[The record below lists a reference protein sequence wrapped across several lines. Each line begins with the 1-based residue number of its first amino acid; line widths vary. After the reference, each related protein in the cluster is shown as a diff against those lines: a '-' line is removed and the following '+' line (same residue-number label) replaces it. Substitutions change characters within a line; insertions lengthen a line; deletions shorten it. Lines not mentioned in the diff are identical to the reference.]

1 MGRTT
6 GTTAADGARRAEI
19 AVIGSGPGGAVT
31 ATRLAQAGRDVAL
44 IEDGEHLPLSSA
56 PHFSREEILQKYR
69 NGGINLAMGR
79 AKVAY
84 VEGRCVGGGSEINRG
99 LYHRIAP
106 ETLDGWRRD
115 YRVEALSADELRPHF
130 DVCEQIARV
139 SFLPGEAPQ
148 LSLRLQAG
156 ASALGWGCAEAPRL
170 FSYAADWR
178 TGAPGVKQSMT
189 ETFVPRFLAA
199 GGRLVPQTRVRRLA
213 RHNGRWQLR
222 ALQDAG
228 ERGQRE
234 IEIVADTVV
243 VACGAVQTPALLRRS
258 GITHNV
264 GDQLRWHPMVKVVA
278 CFTDPVN
285 QLSELEPVHQVKE
298 FEPRFS
304 MGCSISK
311 RPALALALVEHPGG
325 LAEVARNWRHMA
337 IYYVQSTGGS
347 GTVHPLPGFRDP
359 LVRARHVRADMA
371 DLADGLT
378 KLCTCLFAAGAIA
391 IYPGVSGL
399 PVLRSEADL
408 RQIPRE
414 LPAAR
419 ANLTTLHLF
428 SSCPMGEDQRR
439 CAVDSFGRVHG
450 ADRLYVADA
459 SLLCGPT
466 LVNPQG
472 PVMAVAHRNAQ
483 QLLDGDWRRARARAA
498 PAPGGGSGC
507 GI

>member
-6 GTTAADGARRAEI
+6 GTPAADDVRAEI

-31 ATRLAQAGRDVAL
+31 ATRLAEAGRDVVL
-44 IEDGEHLPLSSA
+44 IEEGEHLPLSSA

-69 NGGINLAMGR
+69 NGGINVAMGK

-106 ETLDGWRRD
+106 EILEGWRRD
-115 YRVEALSADELRPHF
+115 YRIEALSADELRPHF
-130 DVCEQIARV
+130 DACEQIVRV

-156 ASALGWGCAEAPRL
+156 AVALGWGCVEAPRL
-170 FSYAADWR
+170 FDYAADWR
-178 TGAPGVKQSMT
+178 ASAPGVKQSMT

-228 ERGQRE
+228 QRGQRE
-234 IEIVADTVV
+234 TEIAADTVV
-243 VACGAVQTPALLRRS
+243 VACGAVQTPALLHRS
-258 GITHNV
+258 GITRNV
-264 GDQLRWHPMVKVVA
+264 GDQLCWHPMVKVVA
-278 CFTDPVN
+278 CFADPVN
-285 QLSELEPVHQVKE
+285 QLSELEPVHQIKE

-311 RPALALALVEHPGG
+311 RPALALALIDHPGG
-325 LAEVARNWRHMA
+325 LADVERNWRHMA

-347 GTVHPLPGFRDP
+347 GTVRPLPGFRDA
-359 LVRARHVRADMA
+359 LVRARHNRTDMA
-371 DLADGLT
+371 DLAEGLT
-378 KLCTCLFAAGAIA
+378 KLCTCLFAAGATA
-391 IYPGVSGL
+391 IYPGVCGL
-399 PVLRSEADL
+399 PVPRSEADL

-414 LPAAR
+414 LPADR
-419 ANLTTLHLF
+419 TNLTALHLF
-428 SSCPMGEDQRR
+428 SSCPMGEHEHR

-466 LVNPQG
+466 VVNPQG
-472 PVMAVAHRNAQ
+472 TVMAVAHRNAL
-483 QLLDGDWRRARARAA
+483 QLLDGGRRRA
-498 PAPGGGSGC
+498 PA
-507 GI
+507 